1 MMLGDLNELID
12 KMEKFGGRT
21 IWKRELFLRDFIQ
34 NVGAVDLGFEG
45 YKYIWDNGHTGNSFI
60 KERLDRDIAC

>member
-34 NVGAVDLGFEG
+34 NVGAVDLGSE
-45 YKYIWDNGHTGNSFI
+45 
-60 KERLDRDIAC
+60 